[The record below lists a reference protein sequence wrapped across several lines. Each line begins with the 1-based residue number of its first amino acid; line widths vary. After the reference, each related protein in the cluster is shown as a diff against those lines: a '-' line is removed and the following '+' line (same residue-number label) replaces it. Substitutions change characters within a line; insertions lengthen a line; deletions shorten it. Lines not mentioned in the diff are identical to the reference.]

1 MTMTLILVRKTVIIG
16 VGVSSRHG
24 LDQGHGS
31 GRVLMSQNPRFHA
44 GMKSIEYKSLYN
56 AHQTRRQ
63 TPGRNLVCL
72 AVESDKSTSEVE
84 RLKVREQL
92 NEGIAKFYDASTGL
106 WEEMWG
112 DHLHHGY
119 YPPGENPPSNR
130 QAQVDMVENVLEF
143 AGVTHVENM
152 VDVGCGL
159 GGSSRHLAKKYG
171 CTAKGITLS
180 PYQAKRGNE
189 ISDMQGLRY
198 VIGT

>member
-1 MTMTLILVRKTVIIG
+1 MTLVLARKTVTTG
-16 VGVSSRHG
+16 AGVSSCCG

-31 GRVLMSQNPRFHA
+31 GRVLISPPTRFHA
-44 GMKSIEYKSLYN
+44 GITSMQFASIYN
-56 AHQTRRQ
+56 VNQARRE
-63 TPGRNLVCL
+63 TAGRNLVCL
-72 AVESDKSTSEVE
+72 AIESDNSTSEVE

-92 NEGIAKFYDASTGL
+92 NAGIARFYDSSTGL

-119 YPPGENPPSNR
+119 YQPGETPPSNR
-130 QAQVDMVENVLEF
+130 QAQVDMIENVLEF
-143 AGVTHVENM
+143 AEVTHVENM

>member
-1 MTMTLILVRKTVIIG
+1 MTLILVRKTVTIG

-31 GRVLMSQNPRFHA
+31 GRVLMSQTPRFLA
-44 GMKSIEYKSLYN
+44 RIKSTEYASLYN
-56 AHQTRRQ
+56 AHQARGQ
-63 TPGRNLVCL
+63 TPGRNLVRL
-72 AVESDKSTSEVE
+72 AVESDNSTSEVE

-92 NEGIAKFYDASTGL
+92 NAGIAKFYDASTGL

-119 YPPGENPPSNR
+119 YRPGENPPSNR

-198 VIGT
+198 VTGT